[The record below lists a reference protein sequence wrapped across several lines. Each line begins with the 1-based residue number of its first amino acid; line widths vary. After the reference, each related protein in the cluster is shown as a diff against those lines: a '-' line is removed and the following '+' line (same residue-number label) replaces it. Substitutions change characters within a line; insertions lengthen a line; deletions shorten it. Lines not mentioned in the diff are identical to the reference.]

1 MKIKYEPIFS
11 YNSDIEKNAYMN
23 WRMDR
28 FDSISN
34 LNNIAK
40 GYSKATIILC
50 ESCLEN
56 NKYKD
61 ADIIIFPILFS
72 ANHSIELY
80 LKSIMWSIN
89 ILTKKESKFEKHH
102 NICQI
107 YNTVKNMI
115 LRFQE
120 DKEEREEVKKLLKNL
135 GKYIE
140 EIKPIIECKDKNKNK
155 NNIDFSRYP
164 INNDWEKHF
173 YVEAFNNVVVDLEN
187 FIIRFEE
194 IFKNLE
200 SVAGYYN
207 HLVDVK
213 NEIESMDI

>member
-40 GYSKATIILC
+40 GYSKATMILC
-50 ESCLEN
+50 ENCLEN

-140 EIKPIIECKDKNKNK
+140 EIKPIIECKDKNKN
-155 NNIDFSRYP
+155 NFDFSRYP
-164 INNDWEKHF
+164 IDNDWKKHF
-173 YVEAFNNVVVDLEN
+173 YVEGFNNVVVDLEN

-194 IFKNLE
+194 IFKNLDL
-200 SVAGYYN
+200 VADYYN
-207 HLVDVK
+207 HLVDVT
-213 NEIESMDI
+213 NEMESSYI

>member
-1 MKIKYEPIFS
+1 MKIKYQPIFS
-11 YNSDIEKNAYMN
+11 YNSDTEKNAYMN

-40 GYSKATIILC
+40 GYSKATMILC
-50 ESCLEN
+50 ENCLEN
-56 NKYKD
+56 NRHKD

-89 ILTKKESKFEKHH
+89 ILTKSEKKFEKHH

-115 LRFQE
+115 LEFEE
-120 DKEEREEVKKLLKNL
+120 DKDHRNEVKKLLKNL
-135 GKYIE
+135 EEYIK
-140 EIKPIIECKDKNKNK
+140 EIKPIIESKGKNKNK
-155 NNIDFSRYP
+155 DNMDFPRYP
-164 INNDWEKHF
+164 LKNDWENHF
-173 YVEAFNNVVVDLEN
+173 YVEEFDNVVVDLEN
-187 FIIRFEE
+187 FIFRFKD
-194 IFKNLE
+194 IFKNLD
-200 SVAGYYN
+200 SVAGHYS
-207 HLVDVK
+207 HLVDVI
-213 NEIESMDI
+213 NEMESSYI